1 MSHEPNS
8 DQLPLGMR
16 PGINAAPLAPPM
28 RDAASREEAARP
40 LRTFVLSTVPVVVV
54 LVGALLLTR

>member
-1 MSHEPNS
+1 MSHEPNR

-16 PGINAAPLAPPM
+16 PGINANPLAPSM
-28 RDAASREEAARP
+28 RDAATREEAARP

-54 LVGALLLTR
+54 LAGAFLLLR